1 MDTRRLSIVVIL
13 VVIAAVVGIQML
25 DPGTIQSE
33 PQPIELDDSPS
44 NVADDAVRN
53 LTQRDFTYV
62 RSSTSNRTPESRM
75 DGFSRRVKVE
85 NSENEYYSNVTVGS
99 GSQHLYSNDEAYWVR
114 NSQGDAWKFGMRSDY
129 TYPAGSLTN
138 PFSLSKI
145 RNASGEIVHENSSIL
160 VVRLDTAATARLPN
174 KDFPGDYTL
183 MYIDKR
189 QKQIDRVTFKLNNS
203 EWDPIYVHLRVTA
216 VDETDVQRPPET
228 RPSVKAV
235 VMDVLRGPLFR
246 VP

>member
-1 MDTRRLSIVVIL
+1 MDIRRLGLVITL
-13 VVIAAVVGIQML
+13 IVIASVIGIQLL
-25 DPGTIQSE
+25 DPQLTQNE
-33 PQPIELDDSPS
+33 RTPVELDSSPAT
-44 NVADDAVRN
+44 VAETAVQN

-62 RSSTSNRTPESRM
+62 RLSTSNRTPESWM

-85 NSENEYYSNVTVGS
+85 NSENEYYSNVTLGS
-99 GSQHLYSNDEAYWVR
+99 GSQHLYGNDEAYWLR
-114 NSQGDAWKFGMRSDY
+114 DGRDDAWKFGTRSDY

-138 PFSLSKI
+138 PFALSKV
-145 RNASGEIVHENSSIL
+145 RNASGEIVHENSSTL

-183 MYIDKR
+183 LYIDKR

-203 EWDPIYVHLRVTA
+203 EWDSTYIHLRVTA
-216 VDETDVQRPPET
+216 VNEMDVQRPPET